1 GLLRGAPGAGARC
14 ALPSP
19 PAAARRA
26 PRSAGPAPGRYGRRG
41 CRGSGR
47 TLPARRP
54 PVRRCP
60 RPREACRAE
69 LEPDLRT
76 AGEARVAWGR
86 AQYHERR
93 RRLCVGNSGRRT
105 VVLLGLEF
113 AFISLAV
120 AV

>member
-26 PRSAGPAPGRYGRRG
+26 PRSAGPARGRYGRRG

-47 TLPARRP
+47 TLPARRL

-60 RPREACRAE
+60 RLREACRAE

-76 AGEARVAWGR
+76 AGEARVAWGGG
-86 AQYHERR
+86 QYHERR
-93 RRLCVGNSGRRT
+93 RTLRRGIQDGEGA
-105 VVLLGLEF
+105 VLLGLEF
-113 AFISLAV
+113 A
-120 AV
+120 